1 MSYRIDEGLQIRRQQ
16 EEAYQQALSQ
26 YRGTAGLSELA
37 AIGLVG
43 SGNMGI
49 QQALQAQHN
58 SHISAAVHN
67 SHISAAVPEQKP
79 KKLLLLL

>member
-16 EEAYQQALSQ
+16 EEAYQRALESQ
-26 YRGTAGLSELA
+26 YRGMACMSGLLE
-37 AIGLVG
+37 
-43 SGNMGI
+43 GNGMGI

-58 SHISAAVHN
+58 SHISAAV
-67 SHISAAVPEQKP
+67 PEKNP